1 MERPGGDA
9 DGIASMEAEFL
20 TVEPDVHIAIFD
32 IRSLFPRV
40 VVFFVRRK
48 GLGRDLHQHKFDA
61 APGVRCKQVVGDLAV
76 PVADGAV
83 FPLADD
89 ELLFR
94 VVFFL
99 KQDVEREVQRLGQG
113 LQGVD
118 GRVDRIVLDLAD
130 HGSGNARFLGQAAEA
145 QAPLVPISLDLLS
158 DI

>member
-1 MERPGGDA
+1 MVRPGGDA

-40 VVFFVRRK
+40 GVFFVRRK

-76 PVADGAV
+76 SVADGAV
-83 FPLADD
+83 FALADD

-94 VVFFL
+94 VVFSL
-99 KQDVEREVQRLGQG
+99 MSWYICLAVMLSSSSSDV
-113 LQGVD
+113 
-118 GRVDRIVLDLAD
+118 
-130 HGSGNARFLGQAAEA
+130 
-145 QAPLVPISLDLLS
+145 
-158 DI
+158 